1 MKTLLNQRREQLKEA
16 QDNYV
21 EAMRKA
27 YPVNSE
33 ILFYR
38 HSNQDIPYSG
48 VVHYIDTHSIVVRMP
63 ERYKKQYWHIRHGQV
78 V

>member
-27 YPVNSE
+27 YPVDSE

-48 VVHYIDTHSIVVRMP
+48 VVHYIDTQSIVVRMP
-63 ERYKKQYWHIRHGQV
+63 ERYKKQYWHIRHEQAV
-78 V
+78 